1 MEERGTQETDA
12 RGNQPEVGLGVGRV
26 PEKVLGLQL
35 EVCQLLVQRLGCSST
50 QP

>member
-26 PEKVLGLQL
+26 PEKVLGHWTAG
-35 EVCQLLVQRLGCSST
+35 RNNRMSKRKYSS
-50 QP
+50 